1 MSADNEVSRNAALI
15 EAMDAAGMTAPRLAE
30 LAGVSRNSLVAWRG
44 NAEIRPRAQHQLA
57 VAKVLQVPAHA
68 LWPTSGDR
76 SISSETI
83 RVWPGLNEV
92 PADLWSELTL
102 QCVDRFDMVV
112 GTPVGVTRWMLPIA
126 AKVFPAR
133 AEAGDPVTI
142 RIINADPDG
151 EQLRKRQEIESA
163 FDPSIGG
170 TSRLDLAQLGRE
182 ALDQW
187 VDELGGLANCEIR
200 TTDHPEI
207 YTAGIFRFDDQA
219 ITYPYYMGVRG
230 LGSVTRLIRRI
241 EVSGEFD
248 ALALQAD
255 RVWETGSPYLR

>member
-1 MSADNEVSRNAALI
+1 
-15 EAMDAAGMTAPRLAE
+15 MTAPRLAE

-44 NAEIRPRAQHQLA
+44 NAGIRPRAQHQLA
-57 VAKVLQVPAHA
+57 VAKVLEMPAHT
-68 LWPTSGDR
+68 LWPTGSER
-76 SISSETI
+76 SVAAETVK
-83 RVWPGLNEV
+83 VWPGLNEV
-92 PADLWSELTL
+92 PTELWSELTL
-102 QCVDRFDMVV
+102 QCVDQFDVVV
-112 GTPVGVTRWMLPIA
+112 GSPIGVIRWILPIA

-133 AEAGDPVTI
+133 AEAGDPVSI

-151 EQLRKRQEIESA
+151 AQIKQRQETESE

-170 TSRLDLAQLGRE
+170 TSQKDLAKGGRD

-187 VDELGGLANCEIR
+187 VEQLGALKNCEIR

-230 LGSVTRLIRRI
+230 LASVTRLIKRI
-241 EVSGEFD
+241 EVGGEFD
-248 ALALQAD
+248 ALARQAD
-255 RVWETGSPYLR
+255 RVWNTGTPYRPSR